1 MAEVPDSILS
11 ERAVQDEKFA
21 VKYLM
26 NPIKPEHAQAIF
38 SAVRQD
44 LTRNL
49 GRTQPAL
56 FETMRQSLDAAWGRD
71 ATSWNEVNLFETL
84 EDVIFRASNS
94 ILVGSPLCHE
104 EKYLDSLFR
113 FTTWLGA
120 GAVIVGQYAPW
131 FMAPIL
137 GYVASIPISIYKRK
151 PMQLLLPVV
160 KERMQRIRAAEKDM
174 PSNESLDLITWTI
187 LASKDSTPDEVAELI
202 LFLVS
207 RS

>member
-1 MAEVPDSILS
+1 MAEVPDSMLS
-11 ERAVQDEKFA
+11 ARAVHDEKLA

-26 NPIKPEHAQAIF
+26 NPIKPEHAQAI
-38 SAVRQD
+38 SIAVRQD

-49 GRTQPAL
+49 GKTQPAI
-56 FETMRQSLDAAWGRD
+56 FETMRQSLDAAWSRD
-71 ATSWNEVNLFETL
+71 ATSWSEVTLFETL
-84 EDVIFRASNS
+84 QDVIFRATNC

-131 FMAPIL
+131 FMTPIL
-137 GYVASIPISIYKRK
+137 GYVASIPVNIYRRK
-151 PMQLLLPVV
+151 SMKFLLPVV
-160 KERMQRIRAAEKDM
+160 KERMQSIRAAEKDM